1 MGKGGWQERE
11 SGRQNQTGI
20 HSRPHFQRIVVTWPV
35 WSFPVKPYWQ
45 VYFYSPEAFMKIHQ
59 QWLFNIVAA
68 WVVYNSGTNNSLTKK
83 CKRKSWEMRCP
94 CGTFKSLNI
103 FLAMKKVMH
112 MHWAMHTEE
121 ALGYHFWLILR
132 PCTSS
137 KLDLRQNCQL
147 SGRAGKASLNTY
159 TETLGKKKNR
169 GDLPPSSY

>member
-1 MGKGGWQERE
+1 
-11 SGRQNQTGI
+11 
-20 HSRPHFQRIVVTWPV
+20 
-35 WSFPVKPYWQ
+35 
-45 VYFYSPEAFMKIHQ
+45 
-59 QWLFNIVAA
+59 
-68 WVVYNSGTNNSLTKK
+68 
-83 CKRKSWEMRCP
+83 MRCP

-103 FLAMKKVMH
+103 FLVMKKVMH

-169 GDLPPSSY
+169 GDLPPSSYQLMPKITEQKLQWPHMTKNRDFTELFRKSNEKPNSNNSKSWGKGRIWFLEMTYNSI